1 MSTTTTIMNSNY
13 DEQTDASIEL
23 HRKKRR
29 KLDVIGGGGGGGGSS
44 STAMRQSTAGQLRW
58 RTSDELRTYSGK
70 LVDALRHVRRRNAPP
85 VSGSRAVR
93 DVADKALAV
102 AARGRS
108 RWSRAILSN
117 RRRNN
122 HRKAKVSSKTRI
134 PPPRAPP
141 LLTAG
146 VNTPP
151 LEKRVKVLG
160 RLVPGCRKLS
170 FPNLLEETT
179 DYIAALQM
187 QVRAMAA
194 LAELLSGSSE
204 VSTAAEP
211 AVSSRNEMNY
221 EHDNPVH

>member
-1 MSTTTTIMNSNY
+1 MSSTMNSNY
-13 DEQTDASIEL
+13 EEQSDISIEL

-29 KLDVIGGGGGGGGSS
+29 KIDGDVT
-44 STAMRQSTAGQLRW
+44 STSTDHRRRLLNADQFRW
-58 RTSDELRTYSGK
+58 RTSAEQHTYSGK
-70 LVDALRHVRRRNAPP
+70 LIDALRHVRRRNAPAI
-85 VSGSRAVR
+85 SGSRAVR
-93 DVADKALAV
+93 DAADKALAI
-102 AARGRS
+102 AARGRT

-122 HRKAKVSSKTRI
+122 HRKAKISSKSRI
-134 PPPRAPP
+134 PPPRTPSV
-141 LLTAG
+141 TAAK
-146 VNTPP
+146 VPP

-194 LAELLSGSSE
+194 IAELLSGSS
-204 VSTAAEP
+204 SSASGSMAAEP
-211 AVSSRNEMNY
+211 ASSRSNNTNNS
-221 EHDNPVH
+221 HNNPVQ